1 MASQTACKFPSGFS
15 FEKGWR
21 PPSFWNSKNQNG
33 HKNPHTEPVKFV
45 IMRFLRKWLTV
56 KLEVCWSEGLIQSKS
71 QGRVLL
77 HKIHTHTQILTW
89 YFGIRDPP
97 PSQSLLMFFS
107 FYVKFWR
114 LVMQKKG
121 RGIQLAQRKPHF
133 LPQAWTWKITSN
145 ERIRKYWRDRWL
157 SRWWFQT
164 FFIFTPI

>member
-77 HKIHTHTQILTW
+77 HKIHTHTNTYMVLWNQ
-89 YFGIRDPP
+89 
-97 PSQSLLMFFS
+97 
-107 FYVKFWR
+107 
-114 LVMQKKG
+114 
-121 RGIQLAQRKPHF
+121 
-133 LPQAWTWKITSN
+133 
-145 ERIRKYWRDRWL
+145 RWL
-157 SRWWFQT
+157 GLVVNFLFRQTMAHPTNEPLTEYMYIIYIDRNVPISNGPFQNNCPHCRY
-164 FFIFTPI
+164 FFPRKMGANRKG

>member
-77 HKIHTHTQILTW
+77 HKIHTHTNTYMVLWNQ
-89 YFGIRDPP
+89 RSS
-97 PSQSLLMFFS
+97 SQSVTSDVFF
-107 FYVKFWR
+107 VLCKI
-114 LVMQKKG
+114 LEVGDAKKRSWNSAG
-121 RGIQLAQRKPHF
+121 AKETTLSPTSMDVENY
-133 LPQAWTWKITSN
+133 LEWKDKKILEGSM
-145 ERIRKYWRDRWL
+145 I
-157 SRWWFQT
+157 
-164 FFIFTPI
+164 I